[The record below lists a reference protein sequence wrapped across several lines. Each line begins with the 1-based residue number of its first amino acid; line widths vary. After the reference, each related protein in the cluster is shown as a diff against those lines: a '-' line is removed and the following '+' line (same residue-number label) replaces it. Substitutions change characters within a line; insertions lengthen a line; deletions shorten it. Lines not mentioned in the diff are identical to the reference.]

1 MAGQEPMYYNHNNS
15 GRPASNIVLMDDIE
29 LEAGQ
34 TSTGCT
40 GYYLDAGD
48 GPAFPFGYGLSY
60 TTFAYGYVR
69 DLVGSLTRPVRELK
83 GFEKITLKP
92 GESRDVKFT
101 LKASDLAFHTSS
113 ETTVVEPG
121 DFQVWVSTDS
131 ASGTPVKFTVTE

>member
-1 MAGQEPMYYNHNNS
+1 M
-15 GRPASNIVLMDDIE
+15 PATDLRSHSATDCRTPRLPTATCASHRQRWTRRESNTGKV
-29 LEAGQ
+29 EASETAQ
-34 TSTGCT
+34 
-40 GYYLDAGD
+40 L
-48 GPAFPFGYGLSY
+48 
-60 TTFAYGYVR
+60 YVR

-83 GFEKITLKP
+83 GFEEITLKP

>member
-1 MAGQEPMYYNHNNS
+1 MDKTGEIEVACTISNTGKVE
-15 GRPASNIVLMDDIE
+15 ASETAQL
-29 LEAGQ
+29 
-34 TSTGCT
+34 
-40 GYYLDAGD
+40 
-48 GPAFPFGYGLSY
+48 
-60 TTFAYGYVR
+60 YVR

-113 ETTVVEPG
+113 ETTIVEPG